1 MKMNYSLN
9 NPIFYFFTK
18 NNEIVEKNK
27 DYINS
32 FSKCNNLLNKKIVY
46 DVYKNNKL
54 KNKVKLNNLLL
65 YKNNFDLCILSIND
79 LGRKLKEIL
88 DIMNICK
95 IKNIRIFDIK
105 QNEFIDIDSY
115 LFVNKKYER
124 RGSICKGNLEL
135 Y

>member
-1 MKMNYSLN
+1 MKNCNLN

-18 NNEIVEKNK
+18 NNEIVEKKK

-32 FSKCNNLLNKKIVY
+32 FLKCNNLLNKKIVY

-54 KNKVKLNNLLL
+54 KHKVKLNNLLL
-65 YKNNFDLCILSIND
+65 YRNNFDLCILSFND
-79 LGRKLKEIL
+79 LGRDIKELL

-124 RGSICKGNLEL
+124 RESICKENLEL

>member
-1 MKMNYSLN
+1 MNYSLN

-18 NNEIVEKNK
+18 NNEIVEKKK

-32 FSKCNNLLNKKIVY
+32 FLKCNNLLNKKIVY

-54 KNKVKLNNLLL
+54 KYKVKLNNLLL
-65 YKNNFDLCILSIND
+65 YRNNFDLCILSFND
-79 LGRKLKEIL
+79 LGRDIKELL
-88 DIMNICK
+88 DIINICK

-115 LFVNKKYER
+115 LFVDKKYER